1 MTWFNQSTDSVIK
14 ALKSDYQQGLS
25 EDQRGERQTAFGLN
39 EINQVKHAS
48 ALHIFIAQLKN
59 PLLIILAL
67 GALLSFY
74 TGHHVD
80 AFAITT
86 IILIN
91 ASITFIQE
99 YKAQKSID
107 ALRDMSAPHCH
118 VKQNGQWHEMSAKQ
132 LVPGDIILLKTGDI
146 IPADCRLV
154 ETTQLEVDES
164 ALTGESNLIRKQTSV
179 LESSDLTL
187 GDQLN
192 MGFMSTP
199 VHNGRGIAVVTATGM
214 KTEVGKIARLI
225 ETTQNRLTPLQAR
238 IHALSKTLIWAAL
251 FIVAVIIGIGFYK
264 GLTLS
269 GMVDTSISLVVA
281 AIPEGLTTVVTIVL
295 TLGAKHMMRNH
306 ALAKYLAS
314 VETLGSTSV
323 ICTDKTG
330 TLTQNKMQSVQI
342 WAGGEHYHIQ
352 GEGYRPIGEF
362 KDDQQRPVTPQQH
375 PHLNHLLEMSAL
387 CNEAQLVEQEGRY
400 HIQGLPTEGALV
412 VAAAKANIHKEA
424 LQQHHRIIKTF
435 PFDPKRKMMSIIIQE
450 PDNSYQLIVK
460 GAPDVLID
468 HSEIIEFQDKHLDVT
483 SNRYLIED
491 VIHTFGSQALRTLA
505 IGYRHLSEAQIHLS
519 QEELETQLTFT
530 GLHGII
536 DLPRPEATQSVKEC
550 HEAGIRVIMITGDHA
565 VTARA
570 IAEKMQIIHANEEA
584 IVITGK
590 ELNALSDEELG
601 NLAPKI
607 HVYARVTPEH
617 KLRIVK
623 ALQQRG
629 DVVAM
634 TGDGVND
641 APALRKADIGIAMGD
656 SGTGVA
662 KESADLI
669 LLDDNFATIVTAVRE
684 GRRIYDNIRK
694 FIRQDLTANVGEVSA
709 ILFAFLLISGEPL
722 LALAPLM
729 ILWVNLVSDG
739 MPSLALGVDVAE
751 ADVMKR
757 SPRDQKDSFFADSLG
772 ARIIVRGLVMGGFT
786 FWMFHYALHLG
797 MTLAYAQT
805 LAFMTLIFGQLFHV
819 FDARTFTSL
828 YRRNPFTN
836 RLLLLAVFGSGA
848 LSILMVYSPFG
859 NLVLGTTPLQLHHLV
874 MTFFIAALPTFILSG
889 IKELFRFK
897 WL

>member
-1 MTWFNQSTDSVIK
+1 MTWFNQSADSVIRS
-14 ALKSDYQQGLS
+14 LGSDPEQGLS
-25 EDQRGERQTAFGLN
+25 EDQRLQRQASLGLN
-39 EINQVKHAS
+39 EISQTEHTS
-48 ALHIFIAQLKN
+48 ALHIFIVQLKN

-74 TGHHVD
+74 TGHYID
-80 AFAITT
+80 AIAISA

-91 ASITFIQE
+91 ALITFIQE

-107 ALRDMSAPHCH
+107 ALRDMSAPQCH
-118 VKQNGQWHEMSAKQ
+118 VKQAGDWQEMPAKQ

-146 IPADCRLV
+146 IPADCRLI

-164 ALTGESNLIRKQTSV
+164 ALTGESNLIRKQTSI
-179 LESSDLTL
+179 LEAAALTL

-199 VHNGRGIAVVTATGM
+199 IHNGRGIAIVTATGM

-225 ETTQNRLTPLQAR
+225 ETTQNRLTPLQSR

-251 FIVAVIIGIGFYK
+251 FIVAIIIGIGFYK
-264 GLTLS
+264 GLNLS
-269 GMVDTSISLVVA
+269 GMIDTSISLVVA

-295 TLGAKHMMRNH
+295 TLGAKHMMRNN

-352 GEGYRPIGEF
+352 GEGYRPMGEF
-362 KDDQQRPVTPQQH
+362 YDDQQHPITPNRH
-375 PHLNHLLEMSAL
+375 PHLKHLLEMSAL
-387 CNEAQLVEQEGRY
+387 CSEAQLIEQEGRY

-412 VAAAKANIHKEA
+412 VVAAKANILKEA
-424 LQQHHRIIKTF
+424 LLQHQKIIATF
-435 PFDPKRKMMSIIIQE
+435 PFDPKRKMMSVIIQE
-450 PDNSYQLIVK
+450 PNNNYKLIVK
-460 GAPDVLID
+460 GAPDVLIN

-483 SNRYLIED
+483 SNQHLVEEA
-491 VIHTFGSQALRTLA
+491 IHQFGSQALRTLA
-505 IGYRHLSEAQIHLS
+505 IGYRHLSEDQIHLS

-570 IAEKMQIIHANEEA
+570 IAEKMHIINANEEA
-584 IVITGK
+584 IVITGT
-590 ELNALSDEELG
+590 ELNSLSDEELG

-617 KLRIVK
+617 KLRIVD
-623 ALQQRG
+623 ALQQQG

-656 SGTGVA
+656 TGTGVA

-729 ILWVNLVSDG
+729 ILWVNLISDG
-739 MPSLALGVDVAE
+739 MPSLALGVDIAE
-751 ADVMKR
+751 EDVMKR
-757 SPRDQKDSFFADSLG
+757 CPRDQQDSFFADSLG
-772 ARIIVRGLVMGGFT
+772 TRIIARGLVMGGFT
-786 FWMFHYALHLG
+786 FWMFQYALHLG
-797 MTLAYAQT
+797 MALEYAQT

-819 FDARTFTSL
+819 FDARTFTTL

-836 RLLLLAVFGSGA
+836 GVLLLAVFGSGA
-848 LSILMVYSPFG
+848 LSILMVYTPFG
-859 NLVLGTTPLQLHHLV
+859 NLALGTAPLQLHHLI
-874 MTFFIAALPTFILSG
+874 MAFFIAALPTFILSG
-889 IKELFRFK
+889 IKEIFNFK